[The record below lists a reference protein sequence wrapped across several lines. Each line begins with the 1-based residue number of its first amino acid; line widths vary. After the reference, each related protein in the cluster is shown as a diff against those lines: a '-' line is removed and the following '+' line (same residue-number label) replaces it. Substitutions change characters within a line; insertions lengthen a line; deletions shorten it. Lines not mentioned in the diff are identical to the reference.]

1 MKKVLVVDDEKYIL
15 DEIQEALTEEGYH
28 VHTATSVDDAF
39 RLLMDET
46 DISLVITDL
55 KMPEKT
61 GMDLISSAQAKI
73 NRDIQFVIISG
84 HAYSDNENGG
94 SEDNIIRLRKPL
106 DIEELIQCVNA
117 FEE

>member
-1 MKKVLVVDDEKYIL
+1 MVDDEQYIL

-55 KMPEKT
+55 KMPGKT
-61 GMDLISSAQAKI
+61 GLDLISSAQSEI

-84 HAYSDNENGG
+84 HMTVDNENGNAG
-94 SEDNIIRLRKPL
+94 DNIIRLKKPL
-106 DIEELIQCVNA
+106 DIEELIACVNG
-117 FEE
+117 FE